1 MIKEVFLDNFLTIR
15 EATSEEERN
24 DIIKRMV
31 NNFTMYVL
39 SELNY
44 DDYVIPNYVKRILEG
59 YTFVYI
65 DALNPINDYLKVYFS
80 DFDIIFDVKNPV
92 DKIISELGQKIKKY
106 SRIKYIILYDEK
118 DLDDIMS
125 VFRQSEYNDAVDVL
139 LLNSGYNG
147 GDFYI
152 RDKYSPYLIHKFTTY
167 DNDIY
172 NVIKESN
179 RCINEFLAKIEC
191 EYKKSFFI

>member
-1 MIKEVFLDNFLTIR
+1 MIKEVFLDNFFAIR
-15 EATSEEERN
+15 EAITEEERN

-31 NNFTMYVL
+31 ENFTMFTL
-39 SELNY
+39 SELNF

-65 DALNPINDYLKVYFS
+65 DALNPSDDYLKIYYP
-80 DFDIIFDVKNPV
+80 DFDIILDL
-92 DKIISELGQKIKKY
+92 KIPLEEKISELGQKIKKY
-106 SRIKYIILYDEK
+106 SKIKHIVLYDEK

-125 VFRQSEYNDAVDVL
+125 VFKQSEYNDAVDVL
-139 LLNSGYNG
+139 ILNKGYNG
-147 GDFYI
+147 SDIYL
-152 RDKYSPYLIHKFTTY
+152 RDKHSPYLIHEFTTY
-167 DNDIY
+167 DNDLY

-191 EYKKSFFI
+191 NYKTSFFL